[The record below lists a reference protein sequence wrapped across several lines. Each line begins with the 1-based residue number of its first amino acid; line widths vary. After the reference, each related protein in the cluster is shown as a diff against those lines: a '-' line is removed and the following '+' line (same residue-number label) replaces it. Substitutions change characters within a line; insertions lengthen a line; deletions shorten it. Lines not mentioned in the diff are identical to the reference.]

1 MAKLRT
7 VDMDHAGIPVIS
19 TPAAAEMLCGRL
31 YKTLESL
38 RQILQDETRHLKKME
53 LSDVEKIHDR
63 KSNLSRD
70 YLNDLKIFK
79 ANVDTIRE
87 HSPSSLDALQRKH
100 QALRTA
106 IVENEAVLGT
116 IRDVSETLIR
126 RTAERVG
133 EASRPKTYARTAQA
147 GSGVS
152 SSIAAVAYD
161 YQL

>member
-1 MAKLRT
+1 MTELRT
-7 VDMDHAGIPVIS
+7 VDMDHTGMPVIS

-38 RQILQDETRHLKKME
+38 RQILQAETQHLKKME
-53 LSDVEKIHDR
+53 LSDVDKIHGK
-63 KSNLSRD
+63 KSGLSRD

-87 HSPSSLDALQRKH
+87 HSPSSLEALQRKH
-100 QALRTA
+100 EALRAA
-106 IVENEAVLGT
+106 IAENETVLGT

-152 SSIAAVAYD
+152 KSVAAVAYD
-161 YQL
+161 SQL